1 MAEMLPLME
10 AAHRLGISVDAIRRR
25 IRRGTIHAEKREDR
39 WFVEVPDEDGAQ
51 HAAQATAYDAPSP
64 PPPVSDAMIQAMI
77 VMQQQ
82 MDILTNE
89 LAVKNQQL
97 AEAATERAEL
107 RRLLGNSQMMLT
119 AGRSDASGSPQGSVD
134 EEPAFRPAQTP
145 QRVTE
150 RPQRGSWRWPWERR
164 GA

>member
-1 MAEMLPLME
+1 M
-10 AAHRLGISVDAIRRR
+10 RV
-25 IRRGTIHAEKREDR
+25 RRGSIPAHKG
-39 WFVEVPDEDGAQ
+39 EDGRWYVDLDDVQGADL
-51 HAAQATAYDAPSP
+51 DADLNMGEPVQGDVQ
-64 PPPVSDAMIQAMI
+64 PPPVSDAMLQAMI

-119 AGRSDASGSPQGSVD
+119 AGRSDATGSPQGTVD
-134 EEPAFRPAQTP
+134 EETAFRPARTP
-145 QRVTE
+145 QRDAE